1 MITDVAAVLREHG
14 IQPSAQR
21 VAVARYVLQTDEHPS
36 ADQVWARVREGFPMV
51 SRATIYNTLNL
62 FVDKG
67 LVREHIL
74 AEGRIVFDPK
84 LDPHHHF
91 VDDET
96 GRIFDVPWDAVK
108 VSRVDTLDGFDV
120 TQYQVVMRGRRH
132 GPIVQS

>member
-1 MITDVAAVLREHG
+1 M
-14 IQPSAQR
+14 
-21 VAVARYVLQTDEHPS
+21 
-36 ADQVWARVREGFPMV
+36 
-51 SRATIYNTLNL
+51 
-62 FVDKG
+62 
-67 LVREHIL
+67 
-74 AEGRIVFDPK
+74 FDPK

-91 VDDET
+91 VDEET